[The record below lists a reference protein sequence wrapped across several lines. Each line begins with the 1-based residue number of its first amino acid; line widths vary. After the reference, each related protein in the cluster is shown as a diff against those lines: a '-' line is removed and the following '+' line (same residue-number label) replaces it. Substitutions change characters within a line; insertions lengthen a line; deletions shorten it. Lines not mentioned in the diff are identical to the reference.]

1 MRVMVVGSGGR
12 EHTLAWKLAASPRV
26 TGVWVAP
33 GNAGT
38 AEVAQNVPWDGEG
51 LEDLAARARD
61 LHIDLTVVGPEAPLV
76 AGLADVFRRKG
87 LAVFGPSAGAAALE
101 GSKAFAKDLM
111 RLHGIPTAEYA
122 VFDQVDEARRF
133 LHQHGAPVVVKADG
147 LAAGKGVVVARELE
161 PARQALDWLMQER
174 AFGAAGER
182 VVLEELLEGEE
193 VTVMALCDGKR
204 VVPLAAAQDHK
215 RASDGDRGP
224 NTGGMGCYSPVPSFT
239 PRLARQVEG
248 EILRPTVEAM
258 AAAGLPFQGT
268 LYAGL
273 MLTEQGPRVL
283 EFNARFGDP
292 ESQVVLPRLQSDL
305 ASLLLACV
313 EGRLDGVEPDWY
325 PGAAVC
331 VIMASGGY
339 PGAYEQG
346 FPIQG
351 LAEVR
356 ELERVLVFHA
366 GTARHQEQ
374 VVTAG
379 GRVLGVTGMGEDLGQ
394 ARETAYQGVR
404 RLRFSRCHYRSDIA
418 RRAGK
423 HSS

>member
-1 MRVMVVGSGGR
+1 MKVMVVGAGGR

-26 TGVWVAP
+26 TGVWAAP

-38 AEVAQNVPWDGEG
+38 AELARNVPWDGQD
-51 LEDLAARARD
+51 LEALARQARELR
-61 LHIDLTVVGPEAPLV
+61 IDLTVVGPEAPLV
-76 AGLADVFRRKG
+76 AGLADVFRREG
-87 LAVFGPSAGAAALE
+87 LAVYGPGAGAAALE
-101 GSKAFAKDLM
+101 GSKSFAKELM
-111 RLHGIPTAEYA
+111 RRQGIPTADFA
-122 VFDQVDEARRF
+122 VFDRAEEARSFVQR
-133 LHQHGAPVVVKADG
+133 HGAPVVVKADG

-161 PARQALDWLMQER
+161 PALQALDWLMQER

-215 RASDGDRGP
+215 RAYDEDRGP

-239 PRLARQVEG
+239 PRLARQVEE
-248 EILRPTVEAM
+248 EILRPTVESM
-258 AAAGLPFQGT
+258 AEAGLPFQGT

-283 EFNARFGDP
+283 EFNVRFGDP
-292 ESQVVLPRLQSDL
+292 ETQVVLPRLRSDL
-305 ASLLLACV
+305 AELLLACV
-313 EGRLDGVEPDWY
+313 EGRLEGLEPEWY

-331 VIMASGGY
+331 VVMASGGY
-339 PGAYEQG
+339 PGSYQQG

-351 LAEVR
+351 LDEVR
-356 ELERVLVFHA
+356 EREQVLVFHA
-366 GTARHQEQ
+366 GTARRQGQ

-394 ARETAYQGVR
+394 ARENAYQGVR
-404 RLRFSRCHYRSDIA
+404 RLGFSRCHYRSDIA
-418 RRAGK
+418 HRAWK
-423 HSS
+423 QSI